1 MGKMSDYVGNEGVV
15 MPVDDGQDFGLLT
28 PGWYPAVITKIEIK
42 PILNKV
48 DKQTVI
54 GARFI
59 IEFTI
64 VGDHYA
70 NRKVWNENGYNFV
83 HNESLVA
90 QNIGREAL
98 GRLCLA
104 CGFEKDYRLTDEDV
118 LINKTVDVR
127 VEVEPAKGEYKARSI
142 AKKFAPIGS
151 ESSKP
156 QTAAAPVAP
165 APVAPVVPPAPVAPV
180 NQATYNALPVAPFVA
195 PVAPSV
201 LQAAPPIPAVQ
212 AAPVAPAAPVHPWQQ
227 K

>member
-48 DKQTVI
+48 DKQTAI

-142 AKKFAPIGS
+142 AKRFAPIGS

-156 QTAAAPVAP
+156 QTAAAPVVSAVAP
-165 APVAPVVPPAPVAPV
+165 AAPVAPHVLQAAPPLPAVQAAPVAPVVSA
-180 NQATYNALPVAPFVA
+180 
-195 PVAPSV
+195 
-201 LQAAPPIPAVQ
+201 
-212 AAPVAPAAPVHPWQQ
+212 VAPAAPVHPWQS

>member
-48 DKQTVI
+48 DKQTAI

>member
-59 IEFTI
+59 IEFTL

-70 NRKVWNENGYNFV
+70 NRKVWNGNGYNFV
-83 HNESLVA
+83 HSESLEA
-90 QNIGREAL
+90 QAIGRKEL

-104 CGFEKDYRLTDEDV
+104 CGFEEGYRLVDEDL